1 MNMDKTIFNNYPALP
16 ASRLQRLINKPFT
29 EWTVDDLVQVF
40 LESGLRQVSLLHVG
54 GDSALK
60 VLDFVPRD
68 VDHLRRILRAGER
81 ADGSSLFPKS
91 GITAGASD
99 IILRPR
105 PETAFIDPFAAH
117 GSLALLCGHAQRDG
131 KELPQSGDTILRN
144 AHRRLKAETGIEL
157 HALGEVEYFLG
168 TEPIE
173 RDLQAVGD
181 RGYHATSPYVF
192 GEELR
197 REALSTLAEI
207 GVPVKYGHSE
217 VGFAPSELETDLV
230 WEQHE
235 IELALQP
242 LPMAADS
249 VLITQWVLRN
259 LARRMGMRISFEPV
273 VRKGHAGSGMH
284 FHMAAFRDSKYCPV
298 LTDGKLDETAR
309 WIIGGLLK
317 YGGALMAFGNRKPGS
332 FLRLFQGK
340 EAPTGVTWG
349 RFNRKA
355 LVRLPIS
362 ATDADGM
369 PISPDTIEFRL
380 PDGSAH
386 PHKLLAG
393 IAQTSCAGR
402 QLPDL
407 AELLEHT
414 DASRDV
420 VKHATPIPQE
430 FSEVAD
436 AISEAREVFEAGDVF
451 PPTLI
456 DREIEWLREEKA

>member
-1 MNMDKTIFNNYPALP
+1 MDNTILSHYPALP
-16 ASRLQRLINKPFT
+16 ASRLQRLLDKPFT
-29 EWTVDDLVQVF
+29 EWSVDDLVQVF
-40 LESGLRQVSLLHVG
+40 LESGLRQVSLMHAG

-91 GITAGASD
+91 GIGARASD

-117 GSLALLCGHAQRDG
+117 GSLVLLCGHAQRDG
-131 KELPQSGDTILRN
+131 SELPQSGDTILRN
-144 AHRRLKAETGIEL
+144 AFRRLQTEAGFEL

-173 RDLQAVGD
+173 RDLQSVGD

-197 REALSTLAEI
+197 REALSMLAEI

-242 LPMAADS
+242 LPQAADS

-284 FHMAAFRDSKYCPV
+284 FHLAAFRGNEFCPV
-298 LTDGKLDETAR
+298 IVKESLDETAR

-355 LVRLPIS
+355 LVRL
-362 ATDADGM
+362 
-369 PISPDTIEFRL
+369 
-380 PDGSAH
+380 
-386 PHKLLAG
+386 
-393 IAQTSCAGR
+393 
-402 QLPDL
+402 
-407 AELLEHT
+407 
-414 DASRDV
+414 
-420 VKHATPIPQE
+420 
-430 FSEVAD
+430 
-436 AISEAREVFEAGDVF
+436 
-451 PPTLI
+451 
-456 DREIEWLREEKA
+456 

>member
-1 MNMDKTIFNNYPALP
+1 M
-16 ASRLQRLINKPFT
+16 
-29 EWTVDDLVQVF
+29 DDLVQVF
-40 LESGLRQVSLLHVG
+40 LESGLRQVSLMHAG
-54 GDSALK
+54 GDSTLK

-68 VDHLRRILRAGER
+68 IDHLRRVLSAGER
-81 ADGSSLFPKS
+81 ADGSSLFPRS

-117 GSLALLCGHAQRDG
+117 GSLVLLCGHMQRDG
-131 KELPQSGDTILRN
+131 KPLPQSGDTILRN
-144 AHRRLKAETGIEL
+144 AFQRLKDKTGVEL

-168 TEPIE
+168 AEPIE
-173 RDLQAVGD
+173 QDASMVGD

-197 REALSTLAEI
+197 RDALSMLAEI
-207 GVPVKYGHSE
+207 GLPVKYGHSE

-242 LPMAADS
+242 LPQAADS
-249 VLITQWVLRN
+249 VLITQWVLKN
-259 LARRMGMRISFEPV
+259 LARRKGMRLSYEPV

-284 FHMAAFRDSKYCPV
+284 FHLAAVREGEYCPV
-298 LTDGKLDETAR
+298 VVKDSLHESAQ
-309 WIIGGLLK
+309 WIICGLLK
-317 YGGALMAFGNRKPGS
+317 YGSALMAFGNRKPGS

-362 ATDADGM
+362 ATDADGK

-386 PHKLLAG
+386 PHRLLAG
-393 IAQTSCAGR
+393 IAQATCAGKEI
-402 QLPDL
+402 PDL
-407 AELLEHT
+407 ADLLDRT
-414 DASRDV
+414 DASRKK
-420 VKHATPIPQE
+420 VKDAALIPHD
-430 FSEVAD
+430 FSDVAD
-436 AISEAREVFEAGDVF
+436 VLSEMRSILEDGGIF
-451 PPTLI
+451 PASLI
-456 DREIEWLREEKA
+456 DQEIKWLREEKI

>member
-1 MNMDKTIFNNYPALP
+1 MENTTLTHFPALP
-16 ASRLQRLINKPFT
+16 ASRLQRLINRSSA

-40 LESGLRQVSLLHVG
+40 LESGLRQVSLMHVG
-54 GDSALK
+54 GDSTLK
-60 VLDFVPRD
+60 VLDFVPQD

-81 ADGSSLFPKS
+81 ADGSSLFPRS
-91 GITAGASD
+91 GISAGASD

-105 PETAFIDPFAAH
+105 PETAFIDPFAKH
-117 GSLALLCGHAQRDG
+117 GSLVLLCGHAQRDG
-131 KELPQSGDTILRN
+131 AALRQSGDTILRN
-144 AHRRLKAETGIEL
+144 AFQRLKIETGIEL

-168 TEPIE
+168 TEPVE
-173 RDLQAVGD
+173 RDSQGAGD
-181 RGYHATSPYVF
+181 RGYHATSPDVF

-197 REALSTLAEI
+197 REALSMLAEI
-207 GVPVKYGHSE
+207 GLPVKYGHSE

-242 LPMAADS
+242 LPQAAES
-249 VLITQWVLRN
+249 VLLTQWVLRN
-259 LARRMGMRISFEPV
+259 LARRMGMRLSFEPV

-284 FHMAAFRDSKYCPV
+284 FHLAAYRENQLCQVIENDA
-298 LTDGKLDETAR
+298 LHETAQ

-362 ATDADGM
+362 ATDTDGK

-380 PDGSAH
+380 PDGSAF
-386 PHKLLAG
+386 PHMLLAG
-393 IAQTSCAGR
+393 IAQATCAGK
-402 QLPDL
+402 QIP
-407 AELLEHT
+407 ELGALLDRT
-414 DASRDV
+414 DASREV
-420 VKHATPIPQE
+420 VKDATPIPCD
-430 FSEVAD
+430 FADVA
-436 AISEAREVFEAGDVF
+436 EALNETRSIFEDGGIF
-451 PPTLI
+451 PEKLV
-456 DREIEWLREEKA
+456 DREIEWLRAEKA